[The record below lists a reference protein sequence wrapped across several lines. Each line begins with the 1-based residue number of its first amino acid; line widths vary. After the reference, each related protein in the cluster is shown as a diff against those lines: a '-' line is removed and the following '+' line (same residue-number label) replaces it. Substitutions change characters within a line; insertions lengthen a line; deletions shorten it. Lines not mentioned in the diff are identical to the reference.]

1 MQRPL
6 LPLLIAVMAGIS
18 SGYLFEMPRFW
29 LLAMLALGLV
39 SLLLCIWRRFTYLIL
54 PAAMIVTFALSV
66 LNMHLYLY
74 EKPDPAHIVHHAGPD
89 ILTVEG
95 LITASPKQFPDKTQ
109 LIVSA
114 QRLRKSGAVI
124 PVHGKIL
131 LNCVMDTSFRYGQI
145 IRFKTKLKIP
155 RNFHNPGGFDYE
167 NYLRFKGILVH
178 GFISNPTN
186 LIILRENQGHPL
198 LTQLEAFRSQL
209 KTIIRANAGSPAG
222 EIIQAMILGDQK
234 EIPKEIQD
242 QFNRTGVSHII
253 AISGFNVGIIAF
265 FSILIVRMI
274 MKTSEYLL
282 LRFNI
287 TKVSLALSFI
297 PIAIFTLI
305 AGMGISVVRAA
316 IMALAFLVAIL
327 LGKER
332 DLYHTLALAALLIL
346 AVSPP
351 SLFDISFQLSFSAV
365 AAILF
370 MTPKLTALIP
380 KPPVEGKPRIQLF
393 IYRRLYDIALFMV
406 VSVSATLGTLPLVVF
421 YFNRMSLI
429 TLPANLVVVP
439 IMGIM
444 ALPVSM
450 TIILAAPFSASL
462 TAWLIKLS
470 ALLIEISLFM
480 VEYFASLSWAAYY
493 VATPNALE
501 IIVYCLL
508 LLILFSLID
517 NRTKRRHAL
526 PSEIESLSRRGGVL
540 TGVLVGLMFFFFAY
554 LLYGNFTE
562 TQNRDLRMTA
572 IDVGHG
578 NSTLIRFPG
587 GKNMLIDG
595 GGFFNDEF
603 DTGRY
608 VVAPF
613 LWHQKIRKIDIV
625 VLTHVH
631 PDHLNGLKFI
641 VENFNIGEVW
651 SNGHEDDTESF
662 QEFKRIITDRN
673 IPFHRVSA
681 ATPPIQIDA
690 VHVRILNPAVSA
702 HLADDWNTYNG
713 INNYS
718 LVAKL
723 TYGAVGVLFPADIT
737 EQTEARLVRQ
747 NVKIKS
753 DVLFIPHHGSLTS
766 STEPFLDAVAPRIA
780 IVSCGKDNI
789 FRLPHPDVLD
799 RCNVRKIRLLRT
811 DRNGAVTVSTDGSDL
826 RVHSARE
833 RRSGVIM
840 GPTSPSG
847 D

>member
-1 MQRPL
+1 
-6 LPLLIAVMAGIS
+6 
-18 SGYLFEMPRFW
+18 
-29 LLAMLALGLV
+29 
-39 SLLLCIWRRFTYLIL
+39 
-54 PAAMIVTFALSV
+54 
-66 LNMHLYLY
+66 
-74 EKPDPAHIVHHAGPD
+74 
-89 ILTVEG
+89 
-95 LITASPKQFPDKTQ
+95 
-109 LIVSA
+109 
-114 QRLRKSGAVI
+114 
-124 PVHGKIL
+124 
-131 LNCVMDTSFRYGQI
+131 
-145 IRFKTKLKIP
+145 
-155 RNFHNPGGFDYE
+155 
-167 NYLRFKGILVH
+167 
-178 GFISNPTN
+178 
-186 LIILRENQGHPL
+186 
-198 LTQLEAFRSQL
+198 
-209 KTIIRANAGSPAG
+209 
-222 EIIQAMILGDQK
+222 
-234 EIPKEIQD
+234 
-242 QFNRTGVSHII
+242 
-253 AISGFNVGIIAF
+253 
-265 FSILIVRMI
+265 
-274 MKTSEYLL
+274 
-282 LRFNI
+282 
-287 TKVSLALSFI
+287 
-297 PIAIFTLI
+297 
-305 AGMGISVVRAA
+305 
-316 IMALAFLVAIL
+316 
-327 LGKER
+327 
-332 DLYHTLALAALLIL
+332 
-346 AVSPP
+346 
-351 SLFDISFQLSFSAV
+351 
-365 AAILF
+365 